1 MDKQELY
8 LVFGGTLTD
17 TRTNVLA
24 VPAAVDLVGVYPA
37 YAEALAAWRR
47 KSHSSVDDAYVR
59 YFIAP
64 LHQLLSPAAAPDESS
79 AA

>member
-1 MDKQELY
+1 MASQELY
-8 LVFGGTLTD
+8 LVFGGTLAD

-24 VPAAVDLVGVYPA
+24 EPAAVDLVGVYSA
-37 YAEALAAWRR
+37 YGDALAAWRR
-47 KSHSSVDDAYVR
+47 KSQSSVDDAYVR

-64 LHQLLSPAAAPDESS
+64 LHQLLLPAAAPGESS

>member
-1 MDKQELY
+1 MASQELY
-8 LVFGGTLTD
+8 LVFGGTLAD

-24 VPAAVDLVGVYPA
+24 EPTAVDLVGVFPA
-37 YAEALAAWRR
+37 YEAALAAWRR
-47 KSHSSVDDAYVR
+47 KSQSSVDDAYVR

-64 LHQLLSPAAAPDESS
+64 LHQLLSPAAPPSESS

>member
-1 MDKQELY
+1 MASQELY
-8 LVFGGTLTD
+8 LVFGGTLVD

-24 VPAAVDLVGVYPA
+24 EPSAVDLVGVYAA
-37 YAEALAAWRR
+37 YGDALAAWRR
-47 KSHSSVDDAYVR
+47 KSQSSVDDAYVR

-64 LHQLLSPAAAPDESS
+64 LHQLLSPAAPGESS